1 MQGIVFLASSR
12 LQSEAA
18 AVNTCLRKKLLEA
31 IPQNGDNP
39 ALAAHASRAEK
50 ALADRKWEILF
61 AHSQSIQDEHVAEK
75 RDAELVHNALMQ
87 NLKDSVE
94 EGLVHHVVGAK
105 LAGLLYILYE
115 LRGDNVVQT
124 YAEAG
129 HNCILGFNRLKVND
143 NDAFMQQIK
152 DLIENDIKYNEDT
165 KDTDEEKLHQSMV
178 CIYDLFDAIGMV
190 IEHTTDLDHVGRR
203 PDEYHHL
210 AKIDNIHFDPA
221 LYEQN
226 RSRMT
231 SGELAC
237 WHFYGI
243 CESVIEAECI
253 CIRLLRPAFTDRL
266 CVFVLNAPKRPLL
279 LQQQVSTQRGN
290 MIMSAPRR
298 DVLLV
303 KNNVANALVVI
314 S

>member
-1 MQGIVFLASSR
+1 MADIVLFAGSE
-12 LQSEAA
+12 LQNEAA
-18 AVNTCLRKKLLEA
+18 AVNTCLRKKLLEELL
-31 IPQNGDNP
+31 QNGGNP
-39 ALAAHASRAEK
+39 VPAGHASRAEK
-50 ALADRKWEILF
+50 ALADQKWDILF
-61 AHSQSIQDEHVAEK
+61 AQSHCIKDEHVAEE
-75 RDAELVHNALMQ
+75 RDAELVHNVLMK

-105 LAGLLYILYE
+105 LAALLYILNE
-115 LRGDNVVQT
+115 LRGDNVLQT
-124 YAEAG
+124 HAEAG
-129 HNCILGFNRLKVND
+129 NNCILGFNCLKVND

-152 DLIENDIKYNEDT
+152 DLIENDIKFNEDT

-221 LYEQN
+221 LYARN

-231 SGELAC
+231 SGEAAC
-237 WHFYGI
+237 WHFCGI
-243 CESVIEAECI
+243 FESVIEAECS
-253 CIRLLRPAFTDRL
+253 CIRLSRPAFTDRL

-279 LQQQVSTQRGN
+279 PQQQVSTRQGN
-290 MIMSAPRR
+290 MIMPAPRR

-303 KNNVANALVVI
+303 ENNAANALVVI